1 MFAMSYKVKDL
12 GLAGQG
18 ELRIEWAQDRMPVL
32 RELRRRCEGE
42 KPLRGI
48 TIGGCLHITKE
59 TAVLVRALMA
69 AGASTAWCGCNP
81 LSTQDDVAA
90 ALAKEGAKIYGWRG
104 LTNEEYYWCI
114 QKVIEGDPGITLD
127 DGADLVFALHRE
139 GGKQIEG
146 IRGGTEETTTGVH
159 RIRAMAKEGK
169 LRYPIIA
176 VNDAETKWDFDN
188 YYGTGQSTLDGIV
201 RATNMLLAG
210 ESAVVAGYGRCGR
223 GIANRLRGMGAEVT
237 VCEVDPIRALKARM
251 DGFRVMKMEEAA
263 KFGKLFITATGCKD
277 VIVGRHMKEMKDG
290 AILCN
295 SGHFNVEVSVSEL
308 ESLARGKKAMGPNN
322 MQYTLGDGKRLYL
335 LGEGRLVNLAAAEG
349 HPSSVMDMS
358 FANQFLSIL
367 FLADKGRS
375 LRPGVYEV
383 PKEQDQQVASIKL
396 ASLGVTIDQLTAE
409 QKKYAESWE
418 MGT

>member
-1 MFAMSYKVKDL
+1 MSYKVKDM
-12 GLAGQG
+12 GLAEQG
-18 ELRIEWAQDRMPVL
+18 RLRIEWAHDRMPVL
-32 RELRRRCEGE
+32 NELRRRHEVE

-69 AGASTAWCGCNP
+69 AGASTAWSGCNP

-90 ALAKEGAKIYGWRG
+90 ALAKDGAKIYGWKG
-104 LTNEEYYWCI
+104 LTNQEYYWCI
-114 QKVIEGDPGITLD
+114 RKVIEAGPDITLD
-127 DGADLVFALHRE
+127 DGADLVFTLHRE
-139 GGKQIEG
+139 GWKEIER

-159 RIRAMAKEGK
+159 RIRAMANEGR

-188 YYGTGQSTLDGIV
+188 YYGTGQSTVDGIL
-201 RATNMLLAG
+201 RATNVLLAG

-251 DGFRVMKMEEAA
+251 DGYRVMKMDEAA
-263 KFGKLFITATGCKD
+263 KHGKLFITATGCKD
-277 VIVGRHMKEMKDG
+277 VIVGRHMEEMKDG

-295 SGHFNVEVSVSEL
+295 AGHFNVEVSVSEL
-308 ESLARGKKAMGPNN
+308 ESLASEKKPMGPSNT
-322 MQYTLGDGKRLYL
+322 QYVLKGGKRLYL
-335 LGEGRLVNLAAAEG
+335 LAEGRLVNLAAAEG

-367 FLADKGRS
+367 FLADKGRQ
-375 LRPGVYEV
+375 LKPGVYEV
-383 PKEQDQQVASIKL
+383 PKEQDQQVARIKL
-396 ASLGVTIDQLTAE
+396 ESLGVTIDQLSE
-409 QKKYAESWE
+409 DQRKYVESWE
-418 MGT
+418 VGT